1 MNDVCL
7 LYAEYHADYGDV
19 VKVETERRIQ
29 YGVDWVILTM
39 FGVLIDIDLLKKVTR
54 PIRNRK

>member
-1 MNDVCL
+1 MDKVWQ

-29 YGVDWVILTM
+29 YGVD
-39 FGVLIDIDLLKKVTR
+39 
-54 PIRNRK
+54 